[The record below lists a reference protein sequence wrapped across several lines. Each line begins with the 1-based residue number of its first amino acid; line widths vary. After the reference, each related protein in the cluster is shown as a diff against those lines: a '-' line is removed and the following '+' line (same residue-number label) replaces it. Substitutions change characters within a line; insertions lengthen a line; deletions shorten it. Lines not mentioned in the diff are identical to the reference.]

1 MTRFACCLGSGFP
14 FAPEDTKPQFLP
26 DTTFRTEHVRIRLT
40 LDLERKTAACVCTT
54 TLTIL
59 APDARKVVFDAV
71 DMKVLGVHAAGR
83 KLAFRHRGAKN
94 LEVTLPSKCP
104 AGTRLELEIAYRLS
118 DPRGG
123 LTFVGHDRHHPGR
136 SPQAWTQGQT
146 DDARRW
152 FPCRDVPAEKATT
165 EVIATVPDGFRAIS
179 NGMLDSEEAGP
190 GRGMRTFHWR
200 MNRPHSLY
208 LVTLTV
214 GRFGEVAEEWDGIP
228 ILYYCERGRE
238 DEARR
243 GFGKT
248 PKAVR
253 FFSEYTGVRYPYEKY
268 AQIAAADF
276 LGGME
281 NTSATTQ
288 MDIAL
293 LDARAALDVDFD
305 GLVSHE
311 LAHQWFG
318 DLVTCREWSHAWL
331 NESFATYFEIL
342 FLEHDKGLDEARYVL
357 WQYANEYFE
366 ENAQAYSRPTVTRRW
381 RESFQLF
388 DCHLYQ
394 RGACVLH
401 FLRHVL
407 GEDAWRGALRHYLEK
422 HGYGC
427 VETRDLVEAFRVA
440 TGRNLDR
447 YFEEWLFRAGHPELH
462 AALSWDPA
470 AKEATLRIAQKG
482 AIGGPRNAY
491 EFPIDVR
498 FQTPGGTF
506 DARVELKEAEHAFVY
521 RLPAEPEMAWID
533 PDGHLPIV
541 RTEWVKPARCWR
553 NQLARDPHVAG
564 RIAAAETIAGW
575 GTTEAAAL
583 LERALAREKFWGVRV
598 EIARALGRMRTAA
611 AREALRRAM
620 GVPHPKVRRAVVEAL
635 GEFQDPSLVDAFARI
650 ARRDPSVLVSAA
662 AVRALGRT
670 RSERAAAAIRRAHGV
685 ASWADVVRAAAVGA
699 TVELAGKWEA
709 ARPYL
714 GPSHPPRVRAAA
726 IGALASL
733 AHGDPGAARELLK
746 WAKDPC
752 QLVRISAIRSL
763 RRVGDPSVHAELK
776 KLGEKAGN
784 SMERAMIDSTLRSLR
799 AGQATDLPRP
809 ERRTPKPGRN
819 RPRATGKRSAAPRRT

>member
-1 MTRFACCLGSGFP
+1 MPHRFGSCLGSGFP
-14 FAPEDTKPQFLP
+14 FAPQDTKPQFLP
-26 DTTFRTEHVRIRLT
+26 DTTFRTEHVRIRLD
-40 LDLERKTAACVCTT
+40 LDLERKTAGGVCTN
-54 TLTIL
+54 TLTTL
-59 APDARKVVFDAV
+59 APDARRVVFDAV
-71 DMKVLGVHAAGR
+71 DMKILGVRAEGR
-83 KLAFRHRGAKN
+83 KLAWRHRDGEK
-94 LEVTLPSKCP
+94 LEVTLPGKRP
-104 AGTRLELEIAYRLS
+104 AGTRLDVEIAYRLT
-118 DPRGG
+118 DPQGG
-123 LTFVGHDRHHPGR
+123 LTFVGKDAHDPGR
-136 SPQAWTQGQT
+136 APQAWTQGQT

-165 EVIATVPDGFRAIS
+165 EVIATVPEGFRAVS
-179 NGMLDSEEAGP
+179 NGILVSDEPGP
-190 GRGMRTFHWR
+190 GRGKRTFHWR
-200 MNRPHSLY
+200 MTRPHSVY

-228 ILYYCERGRE
+228 ITYYCERGRE
-238 DEARR
+238 KDARR

-268 AQIAAADF
+268 AQVAAADF

-281 NTSATTQ
+281 NTTATTQ

-357 WQYANEYFE
+357 WQYAHEYFE
-366 ENAQAYSRPTVTRRW
+366 EHALSYARPTVTRNW

-407 GEDAWRGALRHYLEK
+407 GEPAWRGALRHYLEK
-422 HGYGC
+422 HRDGC
-427 VETRDLVEAFRVA
+427 VETRDLVEAFRVS
-440 TGRNLDR
+440 TGRNFDR
-447 YFEEWLFRAGHPELH
+447 YFDEWLFRAGHPELH
-462 AALSWDPA
+462 AALAWDPA
-470 AKEATLRIAQKG
+470 TKEATLRISQKG
-482 AIGGPRNAY
+482 AIGEARNAY
-491 EFPIDVR
+491 QFPIDVR
-498 FQTPGGTF
+498 FQTKKGTF
-506 DARVELKEAEHAFVY
+506 DASEEISEAEHAFVY
-521 RLPAEPEMAWID
+521 RLPAEPEMALLD
-533 PDGHLPIV
+533 PDFHLPLV
-541 RTEWVKPARCWR
+541 RVDWVKPARMWR
-553 NQLARDPHVAG
+553 HQLVRDPQVSG
-564 RIAAAETIAGW
+564 RIAAAERIAGW

-598 EIARALGRMRTAA
+598 EIARALGRMRTPAA
-611 AREALRRAM
+611 FAALRRAI

-650 ARRDPSVLVSAA
+650 ARRDPSVLVASA

-670 RSERAAAAIRRAHGV
+670 RSERAAPAIRRAHGV
-685 ASWADVVRAAAVGA
+685 ASWADTIRSAAVGA
-699 TVELAGKWEA
+699 TVELAGTWEA

-733 AHGDPGAARELLK
+733 AHGDPAAAQELLK
-746 WAKDPC
+746 WGKDPC

-763 RRVGDPSVHAELK
+763 RRVGDPSVHSELK

-784 SMERAMIDSTLRSLR
+784 SMEQAVIDSTLRSLR
-799 AGQATDLPRP
+799 AGQATELVKGV
-809 ERRTPKPGRN
+809 RRK
-819 RPRATGKRSAAPRRT
+819 AKRR

>member
-1 MTRFACCLGSGFP
+1 MPHRFASCLGSGFP
-14 FAPEDTKPQFLP
+14 FAPEDTKPRFLP

-40 LDLERKTAACVCTT
+40 LDLERKTATGDCTS
-54 TLTIL
+54 TLTTL
-59 APDARKVVFDAV
+59 APDARKAVFDAV
-71 DMKVLGVHAAGR
+71 DMKILGVSAEGR
-83 KLAFRHRGAKN
+83 KLAWRHRDGKK
-94 LEVTLPSKCP
+94 LEVTLPPKCP
-104 AGTRLELEIAYRLS
+104 AGTRMEIKITYRLS
-118 DPRGG
+118 NPRGG
-123 LTFVGHDRHHPGR
+123 MCFVGRDRHDPGR
-136 SPQAWTQGQT
+136 GPQVWTQGQT

-165 EVIATVPDGFRAIS
+165 EVIATVPEGFRAIS
-179 NGMLDSEEAGP
+179 NGILVSDEAGP

-228 ILYYCERGRE
+228 ITYYCERGRE
-238 DEARR
+238 AEARR
-243 GFGKT
+243 GFAKT
-248 PKAVR
+248 PRAVR

-293 LDARAALDVDFD
+293 LDARAAVDIDFD

-366 ENAQAYSRPTVTRRW
+366 ENAHAYSRPTVTRQW

-407 GEDAWRGALRHYLEK
+407 GEEAWRAALRHYLEK
-422 HGYGC
+422 HAYGC
-427 VETRDLVEAFRVA
+427 VETRDLVEAFRVS

-462 AALSWDPA
+462 AAFSWDPA

-482 AIGGPRNAY
+482 AIGGPKNAY
-491 EFPIDVR
+491 QFPIDIR
-498 FQTPGGTF
+498 FQTRGGTF
-506 DARVELKEAEHAFVY
+506 DAQEEIKEAEHAFVY
-521 RLPAEPEMAWID
+521 RLPAEPEMVWID

-541 RTEWVKPARCWR
+541 RVEWVKPARCWR
-553 NQLARDPHVAG
+553 NQLARDRHVAG

-575 GTTEAAAL
+575 GTPEAAAL
-583 LERALAREKFWGVRV
+583 LERALARERFWGVRV
-598 EIARALGRMRTAA
+598 EIARALGRMRTPA
-611 AREALRRAM
+611 AREALRRAIAE
-620 GVPHPKVRRAVVEAL
+620 PAPKVRRAVVEAL
-635 GEFQDPSLVDAFARI
+635 AEFQDPSLVDAFARLV
-650 ARRDPSVLVSAA
+650 RHDPSIPVCAA

-670 RSERAAAAIRRAHGV
+670 RSDRAKRTIRFAHGV
-685 ASWADVVRAAAVGA
+685 SSWADMIRSAAVGA
-699 TVELAGKWEA
+699 SVDLAGKWEA

-714 GPSHPPRVRAAA
+714 GPSQPPRVRAAA
-726 IGALASL
+726 LGALAAL
-733 AHGDPGAARELLK
+733 AHGDPAAARELLK

-752 QLVRISAIRSL
+752 QLVRIAATRSL
-763 RRVGDPSVHAELK
+763 RRIGDPSVHAELK
-776 KLGEKAGN
+776 ALGEKAGN
-784 SMERAMIDSTLRSLR
+784 SMEKAMIDSTLRSLR
-799 AGQATDLPRP
+799 AGQATDLPKGV
-809 ERRTPKPGRN
+809 RRKAKLR
-819 RPRATGKRSAAPRRT
+819 